1 MLQDHNAFRLAISAS
16 LSDWSL
22 TGSDIDTTGSRKLTS
37 GILLIEEVLMPNNH
51 SYFGQKS
58 QPIDCLQILHTW
70 DTLDWDHRAGPALLQ
85 VIFLSCNIVN
95 ITFWSLMNGD
105 CQILKFYDV

>member
-37 GILLIEEVLMPNNH
+37 GILLKEVLIPNTVLILVRNRNLLTVFRFFIPGTH
-51 SYFGQKS
+51 WIGITERGQHYYK
-58 QPIDCLQILHTW
+58 
-70 DTLDWDHRAGPALLQ
+70 
-85 VIFLSCNIVN
+85 
-95 ITFWSLMNGD
+95 
-105 CQILKFYDV
+105 